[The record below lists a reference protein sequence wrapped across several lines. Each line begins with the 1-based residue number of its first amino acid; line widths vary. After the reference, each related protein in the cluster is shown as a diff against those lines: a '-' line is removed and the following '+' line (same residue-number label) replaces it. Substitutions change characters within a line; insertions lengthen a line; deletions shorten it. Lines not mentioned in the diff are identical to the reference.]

1 MQANRELI
9 TDINNLRT
17 DRDKKLSKFKEAGG
31 EKALNF
37 YREKE
42 RKWRDGERERERKG

>member
-1 MQANRELI
+1 MQKNRELI
-9 TDINNLRT
+9 NDINNLRL
-17 DRDKKLSKFKEAGG
+17 DRDKKLRQFKEAGG

-42 RKWRDGERERERKG
+42 RKRELLIDS